1 LSVPLLEQEL
11 GIEVY
16 ASKTPGIGGKI
27 RQVPEDFTVEETLVD
42 GSEAKVIPT
51 STPQM
56 VGRGRYLVCVL
67 VKRNWDTLRAV
78 RNIAEQLSI
87 NEEHIQ
93 IAGIKDAK
101 ALTAQHVSIS
111 CYTGITPEHV
121 LTVKTKDINLYPQRF
136 SNEKISSQRLLGNR
150 FTIQIRAMPC
160 SSPTAK
166 RRMQSTLNELTEFS
180 GIPNF
185 FGHQRFGTIRPITH
199 EVGKFIVQRDWE
211 KAALTFL
218 CKSSPHEHPQS
229 RQARQQL
236 ETSHDFREALQY
248 FPRTLYYERS
258 MLNHLAGHS
267 RDYVGALRK
276 LPMKLCRLFIHAY
289 QSFLFNRFLSQRI
302 RNGILLNTTQ
312 LGDYIVKLDS
322 HGLPT
327 ASFTQVTAQS
337 LPSIQKAIEEKK
349 MCPGIPLIGFKQH
362 FSGGIQ
368 GESEKSILETENL
381 APKDFKVPSMPQI
394 SAPGGLRANL
404 TPIISFSIKEL
415 SEDSE
420 NPSSRATKLGFMLHR
435 GSYATVLLREF
446 MKPRDLIKTG
456 F

>member
-1 LSVPLLEQEL
+1 MSVPLLEKEL

-16 ASKTPGIGGKI
+16 ASKTLGIGGKI
-27 RQVPEDFTVEETLVD
+27 RQFPEDFIVEETLVD

-51 STPQM
+51 NIPQI

-78 RNIAEQLSI
+78 RNIAKQLSI

-111 CYTGITPEHV
+111 CYSGVTPEHV
-121 LTVKTKDINLYPQRF
+121 LRVKTKDINLYPQHF

-150 FTIQIRAMPC
+150 FTIQIRAILC
-160 SSPTAK
+160 SLSTAK
-166 RRMQSTLNELTEFS
+166 RRMQSISNELAEFG

-199 EVGKFIVQRDWE
+199 KVGKFIVQRDWE
-211 KAALTFL
+211 KATLTFL
-218 CKSSPHEHPQS
+218 CKSSLHEHPQS

-236 ETSHDFREALQY
+236 ETSQDFREAQKY

-258 MLNHLAGHS
+258 MLSHLAGHS
-267 RDYVGALRK
+267 RDYVGAFRK
-276 LPMKLCRLFIHAY
+276 LPLKLCRLFIHAY

-302 RNGILLNTTQ
+302 KKGILLNTAQ

-327 ASFTQVTAQS
+327 ASFAQVSAQS

-349 MCPGIPLIGFKQH
+349 MCMAIPLIGFKQH
-362 FSGGIQ
+362 FSGGMQ
-368 GESEKSILETENL
+368 GGIEKGILETENL
-381 APKDFKVPSMPQI
+381 TPTDFKVSSMPQI
-394 SAPGGLRANL
+394 SAPGGLRANR
-404 TPIISFSIKEL
+404 TPIISFSIREL
-415 SEDSE
+415 SEDSA
-420 NPSSRATKLGFMLHR
+420 NPSSQALKLGFMLHR
-435 GSYATVLLREF
+435 GCYATVLLREF